1 MQVDSRER
9 RVLGQPRAPTCPQ
22 PPPHSPPSAHIQD
35 LHRPIHVPPP
45 MQHVQQVARHR
56 AADEQRAAAKGV
68 CGGRARVC
76 VCVGGGRHGSRAAG
90 CGQVP
95 PRFRPLPAFSH
106 THAPLPHKH
115 ALAALP
121 RPPNSPPPPARALS
135 PTISS
140 SSPRCEMSM
149 GVGMLSTSPE
159 LPCPSSC
166 SNTRMTVW
174 ENMPSPGRR
183 ATSRQP
189 RSGWAIG
196 CAHRSWVPSDSAA
209 AAAACPDSMAT
220 SRALNARQSSTSY
233 VWGGRVGGWVGGG
246 GVVHPPA
253 SAATPRI
260 APPPPHT
267 HTPPRTTGGNSS
279 PGWNSCSL
287 RLLPGCCCCEGGVGG
302 LGRRRLRLGRG
313 GAP

>member
-1 MQVDSRER
+1 M
-9 RVLGQPRAPTCPQ
+9 C
-22 PPPHSPPSAHIQD
+22 
-35 LHRPIHVPPP
+35 
-45 MQHVQQVARHR
+45 
-56 AADEQRAAAKGV
+56 V
-68 CGGRARVC
+68 CGGGATWVA
-76 VCVGGGRHGSRAAG
+76 GGRL
-90 CGQVP
+90 
-95 PRFRPLPAFSH
+95 RPGPPAFPPSPSLLTH
-106 THAPLPHKH
+106 TRPTPTQTRTC
-115 ALAALP
+115 
-121 RPPNSPPPPARALS
+121 RPPPPTQLPPPPARALS